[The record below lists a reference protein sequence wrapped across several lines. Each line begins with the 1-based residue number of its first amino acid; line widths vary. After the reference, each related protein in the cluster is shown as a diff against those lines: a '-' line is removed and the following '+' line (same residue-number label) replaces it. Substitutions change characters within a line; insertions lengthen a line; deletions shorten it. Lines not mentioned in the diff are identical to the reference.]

1 MEMLQRSEDSDLL
14 CENPRQRDKR
24 VHGSTGAAAEPHRAF
39 EVSQLHKLALL
50 LVLLL
55 ALSCYRSTTTASYCC
70 SASAGKLL
78 LVPLRTTNITF
89 TAATVQACNCSSVP
103 FLLVLAITL
112 TTELT
117 MGTDTVAAC
126 YMLLLLLMPLL
137 CTLYC
142 CVRIAGGLPQSCTLQ
157 RCISARQE
165 PAV

>member
-78 LVPLRTTNITF
+78 LVPLRTTTNITF
-89 TAATVQACNCSSVP
+89 TA
-103 FLLVLAITL
+103 
-112 TTELT
+112 
-117 MGTDTVAAC
+117 
-126 YMLLLLLMPLL
+126 PLL
-137 CTLYC
+137 KRATAVACRFYLYW
-142 CVRIAGGLPQSCTLQ
+142 R
-157 RCISARQE
+157 
-165 PAV
+165 